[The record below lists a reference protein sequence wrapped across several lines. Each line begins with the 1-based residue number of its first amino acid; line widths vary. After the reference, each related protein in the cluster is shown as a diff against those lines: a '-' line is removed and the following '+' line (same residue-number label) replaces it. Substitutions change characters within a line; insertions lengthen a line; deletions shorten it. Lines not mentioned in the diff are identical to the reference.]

1 MKFSPNTNTFT
12 DIGTLDT
19 HIATIDWG
27 DGTTSEA
34 IITET
39 NGSGSPSNSHKYVNG
54 GIYDVKV
61 SLSDDD
67 GGTATQATKAMITGA
82 GIHNRVLQI
91 VGTAGKDQ
99 VEVEAKGK
107 NHEWVEV
114 EANFLSDKGHARTF
128 KAADFDSI
136 LILLGDGNDE
146 AKIDNKITKP
156 VLMNG
161 GAGNDHLMA
170 GGGATTLLGG
180 EGKDLLIGGP
190 GNDVLMGGDGNDVIF
205 GGSGNDLLD
214 GGNGNDLL
222 IGGSGNDILKGG
234 PGNDI
239 LIGGPGNDTLDGG
252 SGNNRLIDWSKD
264 WDCHINGRGAFRH
277 MKVSSYAC
285 WVKSFVIDLAGNTGT
300 HNPNGEIKIVLPIED
315 DNQTRVAPM
324 GRRRI

>member
-1 MKFSPNTNTFT
+1 VKFSPNTNTFT

-39 NGSGSPSNSHKYVNG
+39 NGSGSLSNSHKYVNG

-128 KAADFDSI
+128 RADDFDSI
-136 LILLGDGNDE
+136 VIMVGNGNDHVTVDK
-146 AKIDNKITKP
+146 KIVKP
-156 VLMNG
+156 VLIDG

-180 EGKDLLIGGP
+180 E
-190 GNDVLMGGDGNDVIF
+190 
-205 GGSGNDLLD
+205 
-214 GGNGNDLL
+214 GNDLL

-285 WVKSFVIDLAGNTGT
+285 WVKSFVIDLAGNNAT
-300 HNPNGEIKIVLPIED
+300 HNPNGEIKIVLPVED
-315 DNQTRVAPM
+315 HNPTRIAPM